1 MVALQGGVGFQHRR
15 LRLAG
20 SCVVP
25 SSSKLSEVSWDAS
38 GHPKQKAD
46 ESSTNVWDFAT
57 I

>member
-1 MVALQGGVGFQHRR
+1 VVALQGSVGFQHRR